1 MENSEFKIFIVD
13 DDESVSRGF
22 SLLLRSQGYLTECY
36 PSAERFLAAEDYQGK
51 GCILLDIFMQG
62 RSGLDLQGE
71 ITDKYGNLPVIFIT
85 GQGDV
90 QLSVKAMRRGALNF
104 LQKPVE
110 SEDLF
115 AAVREACLIS
125 NFRYNENREI
135 RRLTDLYNSL
145 TPKQSQVY
153 HYLIRGMLNKQIAG
167 ELNITEHTVKLH
179 RGQITRKFGVK
190 SLAELVH
197 ISGKLKIP

>member
-1 MENSEFKIFIVD
+1 M
-13 DDESVSRGF
+13 
-22 SLLLRSQGYLTECY
+22 GYLTECY
-36 PSAERFLAAEDYQGK
+36 PSAERLMAAEDYPGK

-71 ITDKYGNLPVIFIT
+71 VSVKYGNLPVIFIT

-90 QLSVKAMRRGALNF
+90 PLSVKAMRHGALNF
-104 LQKPVE
+104 LQKPVDAE
-110 SEDLF
+110 ELF

-125 NFRYNENREI
+125 HNRYNENNEI
-135 RRLTDLYNSL
+135 NRLTNLYNTL
-145 TPKQSQVY
+145 TPKQSQVF
-153 HYLIRGMLNKQIAG
+153 HYLVRGMLNKQIAA

-179 RGQITRKFGVK
+179 RGQVTRKFGVK

-197 ISGKLKIP
+197 ISEKLQIN